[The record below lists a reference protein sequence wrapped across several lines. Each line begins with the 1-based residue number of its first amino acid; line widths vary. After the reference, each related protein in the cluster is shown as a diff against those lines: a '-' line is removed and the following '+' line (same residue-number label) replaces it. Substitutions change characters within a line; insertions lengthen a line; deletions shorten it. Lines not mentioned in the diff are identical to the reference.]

1 MKYLK
6 SIFFGFLL
14 ASSMFV
20 YSQTYP
26 YVIPNKDYVV
36 NVLNNSGLDAQGVAS
51 AVDYVSGAVYTCGF
65 VNTASTG
72 RDLVL
77 VKFDSTGVQQW
88 IATYDFNS
96 LDDRARALYVD
107 GSGNVFVTGFSEAAS
122 GNKDIVTIKYNSS
135 GTQQWASR
143 FNGSNNT
150 DDEGNDI
157 LVDGSGNVW
166 VCGYATIIGKG
177 KDYQILKYNSSG
189 TLLSQPKRSGNANLE
204 PDNDFPLLQMLFEKN
219 LSLIF

>member
-51 AVDYVSGAVYTCGF
+51 AVDYISGAVYTCGF

-189 TLLSQPKRSGNANLE
+189 TLLSQPKRSGNAKIE